1 MAIHLIDDVF
11 FEWQF
16 NTGQVSS
23 DKFLFQWRW
32 KLKIYSVVDERRVD
46 EMILEKKLAGD
57 QQSQYIS
64 IFLDCPDFTTDS
76 RFDFSEDAFRDAL
89 AFIKIAATISAISF
103 TTYPQCQSAPN
114 MMTWAA
120 VPRYNNGGAYYPFP
134 RITLH
139 PIYYTPAFVLCLRV
153 RGVFLTRFFQRLQRL
168 SDGDGVH
175 MPRYELANSDLV
187 QDSEY
192 GRS

>member
-1 MAIHLIDDVF
+1 VAIHLIDDVF

-64 IFLDCPDFTTDS
+64 IFPILLQIRGLISVKTLFEMLWRSS
-76 RFDFSEDAFRDAL
+76 RS
-89 AFIKIAATISAISF
+89 
-103 TTYPQCQSAPN
+103 
-114 MMTWAA
+114 
-120 VPRYNNGGAYYPFP
+120 
-134 RITLH
+134 
-139 PIYYTPAFVLCLRV
+139 
-153 RGVFLTRFFQRLQRL
+153 QRL
-168 SDGDGVH
+168 SAQS
-175 MPRYELANSDLV
+175 PL
-187 QDSEY
+187 QPT
-192 GRS
+192 RSASQHPT